1 MEYTPKSVR
10 LPRTPAEK
18 ERWKR
23 VIIVLEHCPL
33 QSIQTDKGFE
43 LLSERHRAY
52 HARHAPSDP
61 AEWRPDVVHQCLL
74 HLQDSALNRAGKL
87 EVFLCTK
94 KGVCISVDPRLRIP
108 RHMHLFEK
116 MMVTLLFKMKIR
128 ASTGYLSLLRVVK
141 NPITDHFPANTKLFR
156 VEKDGERIDD
166 WKTFCAQ
173 CCSKEDYLV
182 PHHQEKT
189 TVTSTITT
197 TPAVSSSSSSSN
209 NNNAT
214 NRNSSASSDSSGEVE
229 EKEGEGESDS
239 CTRGDSGTRS
249 STPPSTIP
257 VDDSAREVQ
266 KRSRA
271 GVNEVEGEEVVD
283 NGRTVGEKRK
293 KRDTCVPSEA
303 EEKEENK
310 EDKEVEG
317 KETTTTAETGVP
329 AETCPAAGT
338 LAFADLTRQREAQK
352 EFRPFAFIVGG
363 MSKGDVTVDYASEG
377 TGTTSIRLGN
387 RGMSAAA
394 VLSQLLY
401 AFEEAWLKED
411 NALC

>member
-1 MEYTPKSVR
+1 MEYTQKSVR
-10 LPRTPAEK
+10 LPRTPADK
-18 ERWKR
+18 ESWKR

-43 LLSERHRAY
+43 LLSDRHRAY

-116 MMVTLLFKMKIR
+116 MMVTLLFKMKVR
-128 ASTGYLSLLRVVK
+128 SSTGYLSLLRVVK

-166 WKTFCAQ
+166 WETFCAQ
-173 CCSKEDYLV
+173 CCTREGNFMRVV
-182 PHHQEKT
+182 PPHPEEKT
-189 TVTSTITT
+189 T
-197 TPAVSSSSSSSN
+197 VSSSSSTTTLAGSDGRSSP
-209 NNNAT
+209 T
-214 NRNSSASSDSSGEVE
+214 NRTSRPSGEVE
-229 EKEGEGESDS
+229 EKMDAEEE
-239 CTRGDSGTRS
+239 RDSGARRSHS
-249 STPPSTIP
+249 STLPSTSSSTVP
-257 VDDSAREVQ
+257 EEDRACEGQ
-266 KRSRA
+266 KRRRS
-271 GVNEVEGEEVVD
+271 GLNEMEEEEED
-283 NGRTVGEKRK
+283 HNNSTVGEKRK
-293 KRDTCVPSEA
+293 KRDACDGPEA
-303 EEKEENK
+303 PEKEEEGK
-310 EDKEVEG
+310 QSTTAAETVVPVEG
-317 KETTTTAETGVP
+317 NP
-329 AETCPAAGT
+329 AEALPAAGT
-338 LAFADLTRQREAQK
+338 LAFADLTRQREALKQ
-352 EFRPFAFIVGG
+352 FRPFAFIVGG

-394 VLSQLLY
+394 VVSQLLY

-411 NALC
+411 NALA